1 MAREVVD
8 QSIEGSCEG
17 HKDVAIT
24 GPGARVGACS
34 IVLRKETISLADAYA
49 RRAVCRLK

>member
-1 MAREVVD
+1 MAREVLD

-34 IVLRKETISLADAYA
+34 IWKLSKLSINTLLHDSLS
-49 RRAVCRLK
+49 RV